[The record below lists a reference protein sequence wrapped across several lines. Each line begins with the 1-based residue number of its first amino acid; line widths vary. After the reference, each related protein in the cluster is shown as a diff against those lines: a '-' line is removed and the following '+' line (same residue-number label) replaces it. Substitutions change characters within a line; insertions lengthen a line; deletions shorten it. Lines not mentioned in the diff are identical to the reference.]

1 MSNFKDPN
9 KGRRRTLRHNDM
21 DDIHEWYVGNNTNR
35 EVSGSGFGIFAG
47 FLLLVTYLT
56 YDVSHTIA
64 ACCFIAALICAL
76 IAYSKS

>member
-35 EVSGSGFGIFAG
+35 EVSGNGFGIFAG
-47 FLLLVTYLT
+47 FL
-56 YDVSHTIA
+56 
-64 ACCFIAALICAL
+64 
-76 IAYSKS
+76 